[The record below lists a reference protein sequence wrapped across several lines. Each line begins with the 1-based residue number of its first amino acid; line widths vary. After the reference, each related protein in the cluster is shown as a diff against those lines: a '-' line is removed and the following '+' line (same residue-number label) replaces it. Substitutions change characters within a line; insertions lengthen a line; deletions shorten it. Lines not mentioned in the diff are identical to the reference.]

1 MTFKQLSIFI
11 ENKQGTLIKVLSIL
25 KEAGIQIIAST
36 VADTLDNG
44 IYRIIC
50 DEPERAYLMLS
61 DAGLAVNITEVN
73 AIELDD
79 VPGKAADALAPISGS
94 GADIAY
100 LYSFLLNGKGIL
112 VYRTR

>member
-1 MTFKQLSIFI
+1 
-11 ENKQGTLIKVLSIL
+11 
-25 KEAGIQIIAST
+25 
-36 VADTLDNG
+36 
-44 IYRIIC
+44 
-50 DEPERAYLMLS
+50 MLS

>member
-1 MTFKQLSIFI
+1 MTVKQLSIFI
-11 ENKQGTLIKVLSIL
+11 ENKQGTLIKVLKIL

-44 IYRIIC
+44 IYRVIC
-50 DEPERAYLMLS
+50 NEPERAYQMLS
-61 DAGLAVNITEVN
+61 EAGITLKLKEVN

-79 VPGKAADALAPISGS
+79 EPGKAAEALAPISDS

-112 VYRTR
+112 VYRIR